1 MYITINLV
9 EKVQGHD
16 VQEYTN
22 SHKNVEKTYILL
34 WSPIIRYQSR
44 DVIYPV
50 LKGSG
55 FVKRWGVSRTF

>member
-22 SHKNVEKTYILL
+22 SHKNVEKHIYYYDLLLYVISLEMLYI
-34 WSPIIRYQSR
+34 P
-44 DVIYPV
+44 
-50 LKGSG
+50 
-55 FVKRWGVSRTF
+55 F